1 MKEMKAYVF
10 AEKGALCLRTLPV
23 PVLADKGQAGKMG
36 AILRPRFLSPCTSDV
51 HTVFAGNGPRR
62 ENLVLGHEGL
72 AEVVEVG
79 AGVET
84 VRPGQLVAVSA
95 IMPQMTDGTG
105 HEGSPFSGAMLGRNI
120 DGMWAERFFVPM
132 ADQNLAPI
140 PAGLSPEAAL
150 MACDMMQTGFTAAEG
165 AELAAGQTVAVLGT
179 GAVGLMAIAAAKQLG
194 AGRIFAVGSAGRPEC
209 TALAADYGAD
219 LVLAYQDGSCLY
231 ARDGVPAQGDGRF
244 AEFRSP
250 LANARNSRA
259 VAALL
264 NLTENQG
271 VDRVL
276 VCGGGGG
283 ALAEAC
289 DLVRYGSGEVVS
301 VEYLEGS
308 GEIGLPIF
316 SLGRGMAGKT
326 FRFLLSKG
334 GRRHLETML
343 GLAASGSVGAGRLVT
358 HRLSGFD
365 SIPEALRLMH
375 ERPSGLIKAMVTI

>member
-1 MKEMKAYVF
+1 MKAYVF
-10 AEKGALCLRTLPV
+10 AEKGVLTPRELPA
-23 PVLADKGQAGKMG
+23 PSLAAEGEAGKRG
-36 AILRPRFLSPCTSDV
+36 AILRPRFLSPCSSDV

-72 AEVVEVG
+72 AEVLEVG
-79 AGVET
+79 ED
-84 VRPGQLVAVSA
+84 VRDFQPGDLVAVSA
-95 IMPQMTDGTG
+95 IMPDAPDGTG
-105 HEGSPFSGAMLGRNI
+105 HEGAPFSGAKLGRNI
-120 DGMWAERFFVPM
+120 NGMWSERFFVPA
-132 ADQNLAPI
+132 ADQNLAHI

-165 AELAAGQTVAVLGT
+165 ADIRLGQSVAVLGT
-179 GAVGLMAIAAAKQLG
+179 GAVGLMAIAAAKHLG
-194 AGRIFAVGSAGRPEC
+194 AGRVIAVGSSKRPAC
-209 TALAADYGAD
+209 TELAAAYGAD
-219 LVLAYQDGSCLY
+219 IVLAYQDGSLLWQ
-231 ARDGVPAQGDGRF
+231 RETDGVCLAAMERF
-244 AEFRSP
+244 EALRSP
-250 LANARNSRA
+250 LSNFRRA
-259 VAALL
+259 AFVTACL

-289 DLVRYGSGEVVS
+289 DILRYGSGIAVS

-308 GEIGLPIF
+308 GEVGLPIF

-334 GRRHLETML
+334 GRKHLESML
-343 GLAASGSVGAGRLVT
+343 ALAASGEVDAGQMVT

-365 SIPEALRLMH
+365 SIPEALRLMR
-375 ERPSGLIKAMVTI
+375 ERPNGLIKMMIAL